1 MMNQLLPSF
10 PESYW
15 LDSVDLPSF
24 PVLTEDLEADVVIV
38 GGGITG
44 ITLAFLLVQENIKP
58 VILEAGR
65 ILNGTTGHTTAKL
78 TVQHGLIYDELIKQT
93 DKDTARKFFEAND
106 AALNLIKNIIQKRN
120 INCDFSE
127 EDAFIYTLQDESIQ
141 KLEKEW
147 EAYQELGISGDLLNK
162 LDLPFQVKRALVMYN
177 QAQFHPVKY
186 LRVLVDEIVEK
197 GGRIFENT
205 VASKIKG
212 KETPTVLLANGKTVK
227 GNFVISCSGFPF
239 YDGGYYFSR
248 LYQER
253 SYIIACLTEKEF
265 PGGMYINAENPTRS
279 MRAVPSKRGN
289 LVLFIGE
296 EHKTGQGPDTLQH
309 YENLYHFANNT
320 FGVKEIVY
328 RWSAQ
333 DLTTLDKIP
342 YIGFMSN
349 TNRSVLVATGFRK
362 WGMTSS
368 MVAATLLTDIIL
380 NRKNDVETVFT
391 PSRFRS
397 GETVKEL
404 LKTNLD
410 VAKHLLQGK
419 IENPDETLEGLKEGE
434 GRVVQLNGKRMGA
447 YKNEQGKIL
456 IVDTTCTHMGCE
468 LEWNNGERSWD
479 CPCHGSR
486 FDVTGE
492 VLTGPAKKPLKQF
505 TAIDKYDA
513 R

>member
-1 MMNQLLPSF
+1 MEKILPAF

-15 LDSVDLPSF
+15 LDSVELPSF
-24 PVLTEDLEADVVIV
+24 PVLNEDLEADVVIV

-93 DKDTARKFFEAND
+93 DKDTARKFYEAND
-106 AALNLIKNIIQKRN
+106 AALKLIKNIIQKRN
-120 INCDFSE
+120 IDCDLSK
-127 EDAFIYTLQDESIQ
+127 EDAFIYTLQDESIL

-162 LDLPFQVKRALVMYN
+162 LDLPFPVKRALVMYD

-186 LRVLVDEIVEK
+186 LRALVEEILEK

-212 KETPTVLLANGKTVK
+212 KEKAAVVLANGQTVK

-239 YDGGYYFSR
+239 HDGAYYFSR

-265 PGGMYINAENPTRS
+265 PGGMYINAEKPARS
-279 MRAVPSKRGN
+279 MRAVPYKDEK
-289 LVLFIGE
+289 LVLFIGN

-320 FGVKEIVY
+320 FGVKKIVY

-342 YIGFMSN
+342 YIGYMSN

-368 MVAATLLTDIIL
+368 MVAAMLLTDIVL
-380 NRKNDVETVFT
+380 NRENDYETVFT
-391 PSRFRS
+391 PSRFHS
-397 GETVKEL
+397 GETVKEF

-419 IENPDETLEGLKEGE
+419 IENPEKSLEGLKKRE
-434 GRVVQLNGKRMGA
+434 GRIVQLNGKRMGA
-447 YKNEQGKIL
+447 YKNEQGKIF

-486 FDVTGE
+486 FGVTGE
-492 VLTGPAKKPLKQF
+492 VLTGPAKKPLKQ
-505 TAIDKYDA
+505 IIISDQKNDP
-513 R
+513 